1 MTTTMTMTPAIA
13 RTPADTTRVTCYVD
27 RADAVTLKKAARA
40 LGFRFS
46 AYVSEILRQAAAKA
60 RDAVE
65 QKGA

>member
-1 MTTTMTMTPAIA
+1 MTTTMTMTPAMA
-13 RTPADTTRVTCYVD
+13 RTPADTTRVTCYVE
-27 RADAVTLKKAARA
+27 RADATTLKKAARA